1 MHDFKDISILI
12 HVQIDVQDRIDNLTG
27 VMDYYYNN
35 CENVQFVI
43 VNDDAEPDNRLK
55 DLYAK
60 YGDTSKFL
68 FQKNADMYHRTK
80 AFNQAST
87 NTDRD
92 FLIAGDTDVIV
103 HPTHLLSCVEMM
115 RDDENIGAMYP
126 YNGLFIHVSDKHK
139 QTILETHNIDFLDQY
154 IPDKEHQIPNYE
166 NEDILVAHHQSQGGC
181 NMFRHKHWKTF
192 NGYNPGFIGWGS
204 EDNEINHRVQVM
216 GFLFERY
223 MNPTAIAWHLPHHNT
238 VRDKEPYCSRNDRLC
253 NAISAIRTKTEM
265 EKYIS
270 TWKL

>member
-115 RDDENIGAMYP
+115 RMM
-126 YNGLFIHVSDKHK
+126 K
-139 QTILETHNIDFLDQY
+139 
-154 IPDKEHQIPNYE
+154 
-166 NEDILVAHHQSQGGC
+166 ILVQCIHIMDYS
-181 NMFRHKHWKTF
+181 
-192 NGYNPGFIGWGS
+192 
-204 EDNEINHRVQVM
+204 
-216 GFLFERY
+216 Y
-223 MNPTAIAWHLPHHNT
+223 M
-238 VRDKEPYCSRNDRLC
+238 
-253 NAISAIRTKTEM
+253 
-265 EKYIS
+265 
-270 TWKL
+270 